1 MARYDRYDDEFLYS
15 LDKDQLIDLIHSLK
29 KPNSDVLSESEVDKL
44 LSDIGE
50 IKIDPVKKYFPDDYV
65 ENLKNSFDDFYKII
79 ENYFILIFDD
89 FKIDDIYAEEVSKEN
104 IIKSSVNPSSFSVFS
119 SEGRD
124 IIIEVDA
131 ISTNLLVDRLLNSKS
146 NINGDNSRPNILE
159 MNILQFVLRELF
171 DLLNDFYKFEIPPE
185 ITGTSLNNDILNDY
199 LDDEANILISILGS
213 IGPDNF
219 IIRII
224 YPFSVVAELFQ
235 IDITT
240 KSGVKFKKI
249 SLENQSLLFK
259 KQNVEVQK
267 LILKSVISAKSVYFF
282 SKLELFDKIKLLKA
296 FYDKSD
302 INKVFY
308 GIIISFVDKYFGIS
322 KNILENDK
330 IVEKLLKSIPNSE
343 KIEIL
348 RIIDGECLKLKAAVE
363 AATIVFND
371 IFLLDDSGLK
381 VLISKSSVEELAG
394 ALSITTE
401 ENAKRTIAIA
411 SSIEKLSVWAKSQ
424 SPGYEA
430 LRTDMADVY
439 RYQTVI
445 TDNLIKWYKNQ
456 KIIVPDN
463 LKFKL

>member
-1 MARYDRYDDEFLYS
+1 
-15 LDKDQLIDLIHSLK
+15 
-29 KPNSDVLSESEVDKL
+29 
-44 LSDIGE
+44 
-50 IKIDPVKKYFPDDYV
+50 
-65 ENLKNSFDDFYKII
+65 
-79 ENYFILIFDD
+79 
-89 FKIDDIYAEEVSKEN
+89 
-104 IIKSSVNPSSFSVFS
+104 
-119 SEGRD
+119 
-124 IIIEVDA
+124 
-131 ISTNLLVDRLLNSKS
+131 
-146 NINGDNSRPNILE
+146 
-159 MNILQFVLRELF
+159 
-171 DLLNDFYKFEIPPE
+171 
-185 ITGTSLNNDILNDY
+185 
-199 LDDEANILISILGS
+199 
-213 IGPDNF
+213 
-219 IIRII
+219 
-224 YPFSVVAELFQ
+224 
-235 IDITT
+235 
-240 KSGVKFKKI
+240 
-249 SLENQSLLFK
+249 
-259 KQNVEVQK
+259 
-267 LILKSVISAKSVYFF
+267 
-282 SKLELFDKIKLLKA
+282 
-296 FYDKSD
+296 
-302 INKVFY
+302 
-308 GIIISFVDKYFGIS
+308 
-322 KNILENDK
+322 
-330 IVEKLLKSIPNSE
+330 SIPNSE